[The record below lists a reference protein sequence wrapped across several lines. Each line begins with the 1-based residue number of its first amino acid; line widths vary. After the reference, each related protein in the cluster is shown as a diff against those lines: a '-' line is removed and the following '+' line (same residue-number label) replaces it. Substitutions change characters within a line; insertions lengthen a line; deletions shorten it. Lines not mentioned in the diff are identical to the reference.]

1 MSKRISVLATLL
13 LFIGGISV
21 QAADKMFT
29 AARSSRSSAVRRHG
43 RSRRARSSREDSPT
57 SASWTFFHRH
67 GQRTLL
73 SPSSKHCPQ

>member
-29 AARSSRSSAVRRHG
+29 AARSSRSSAVRRSRG
-43 RSRRARSSREDSPT
+43 RSRRVRGSPRETNRQLFD
-57 SASWTFFHRH
+57 
-67 GQRTLL
+67 
-73 SPSSKHCPQ
+73 